1 MVKNPKHGQLPES
14 PTKRRLPTTLATVSQ
29 LSDTRSPYASSGK
42 KMSRSKLKSS
52 ELSPSHSQVPGEFG
66 HEAEAQSSSRFD
78 DEMTRLNNL
87 NLINASAR
95 YDLLHVNQ
103 QLIDFKIG

>member
-1 MVKNPKHGQLPES
+1 
-14 PTKRRLPTTLATVSQ
+14 
-29 LSDTRSPYASSGK
+29 
-42 KMSRSKLKSS
+42 MSRSKLKSS

-103 QLIDFKIG
+103 QLIDFKIGQVKAQQKTAESKADRIDLDSQKQQ